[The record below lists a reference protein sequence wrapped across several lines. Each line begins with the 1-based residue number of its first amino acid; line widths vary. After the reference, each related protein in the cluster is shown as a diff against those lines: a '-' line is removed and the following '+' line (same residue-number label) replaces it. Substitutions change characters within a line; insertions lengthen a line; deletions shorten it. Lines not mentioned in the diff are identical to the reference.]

1 MVLMLDEDYIFRE
14 GDKFIIKRDIGGRL
28 IHFGS
33 FNTLDDAIKHRD
45 ELDFDGWP
53 IPKENPDPSIIEEN
67 IQKISEDEYI
77 VFRFIDNEKEVFG
90 PYNSLE
96 LAKKAKYNLKFTGWE
111 SDLDY
116 VGSKYG
122 RYIYK
127 QHEKFVV
134 RRVISGEFVDF
145 GIFDSLDEAKKAR
158 DDLVFNNWGKYNI
171 PRNRGYGKYI
181 TKLKDKFKVQ
191 RVINGEMISFGYYDT
206 LEDATKARDKFESEN
221 WQNIPEQKRKNRY
234 IHKTSRGYVIYKRIG
249 GELKHFGTFRTLEE
263 ANKEKEILISNN
275 WQLNKRK
282 LDSTNYGRNIE
293 FDGNYFTIERFVY
306 NELRVYGVFKNKD
319 LALKEKEKLQLNYW
333 KAPYRLKTREY
344 PYGENIVP
352 FDYLFNVEFYQNG
365 ELKEFG
371 PFHSFEEAV
380 NKCNEIEADEDLE
393 FGNVFQDKFDFD
405 DDLDDNQKILL
416 EIYNQVELIPEP
428 KIPFPQADVFE
439 TFVEICKELNVAKS
453 LTRDEIMDNFQ
464 INPRQYSFYI
474 SAGEY
479 LGLIERSRSLEKRL
493 SELGLEVFSGDS
505 ETINLD
511 LTYLILE
518 HKPFYDVF
526 GLYLKNGKIPTSD
539 EIFEVLRNNEI
550 YNVDSEVTLKRR
562 ATSVRSWIKWIVDQ
576 F

>member
-1 MVLMLDEDYIFRE
+1 MGKM
-14 GDKFIIKRDIGGRL
+14 
-28 IHFGS
+28 
-33 FNTLDDAIKHRD
+33 
-45 ELDFDGWP
+45 
-53 IPKENPDPSIIEEN
+53 
-67 IQKISEDEYI
+67 KISNSI
-77 VFRFIDNEKEVFG
+77 V
-90 PYNSLE
+90 
-96 LAKKAKYNLKFTGWE
+96 
-111 SDLDY
+111 Y
-116 VGSKYG
+116 V
-122 RYIYK
+122 K
-127 QHEKFVV
+127 Q
-134 RRVISGEFVDF
+134 
-145 GIFDSLDEAKKAR
+145 
-158 DDLVFNNWGKYNI
+158 
-171 PRNRGYGKYI
+171 
-181 TKLKDKFKVQ
+181 
-191 RVINGEMISFGYYDT
+191 
-206 LEDATKARDKFESEN
+206 
-221 WQNIPEQKRKNRY
+221 KN
-234 IHKTSRGYVIYKRIG
+234 
-249 GELKHFGTFRTLEE
+249 
-263 ANKEKEILISNN
+263 
-275 WQLNKRK
+275 
-282 LDSTNYGRNIE
+282 
-293 FDGNYFTIERFVY
+293 
-306 NELRVYGVFKNKD
+306 
-319 LALKEKEKLQLNYW
+319 
-333 KAPYRLKTREY
+333 
-344 PYGENIVP
+344 
-352 FDYLFNVEFYQNG
+352 YLFNVEFYQNG

>member
-1 MVLMLDEDYIFRE
+1 MLDEDYIFRE

-145 GIFDSLDEAKKAR
+145 GTFDSLDEAKKAR

-562 ATSVRSWIKWIVDQ
+562 ATSVRSWIKWIVNLYEN
-576 F
+576 

>member
-145 GIFDSLDEAKKAR
+145 GTFDSLDEAKKAR

-319 LALKEKEKLQLNYW
+319 
-333 KAPYRLKTREY
+333 
-344 PYGENIVP
+344 
-352 FDYLFNVEFYQNG
+352 
-365 ELKEFG
+365 
-371 PFHSFEEAV
+371 
-380 NKCNEIEADEDLE
+380 
-393 FGNVFQDKFDFD
+393 
-405 DDLDDNQKILL
+405 
-416 EIYNQVELIPEP
+416 
-428 KIPFPQADVFE
+428 
-439 TFVEICKELNVAKS
+439 
-453 LTRDEIMDNFQ
+453 
-464 INPRQYSFYI
+464 
-474 SAGEY
+474 
-479 LGLIERSRSLEKRL
+479 
-493 SELGLEVFSGDS
+493 
-505 ETINLD
+505 
-511 LTYLILE
+511 
-518 HKPFYDVF
+518 
-526 GLYLKNGKIPTSD
+526 
-539 EIFEVLRNNEI
+539 
-550 YNVDSEVTLKRR
+550 
-562 ATSVRSWIKWIVDQ
+562 
-576 F
+576 

>member
-1 MVLMLDEDYIFRE
+1 MVLMLDENYIFRE
-14 GDKFIIKRDIGGRL
+14 GDKFIIKRDISGRL

-67 IQKISEDEYI
+67 IEKISEDEYI
-77 VFRFIDNEKEVFG
+77 VFRFIYNEKETFG
-90 PYNSLE
+90 PYTSIE
-96 LAKKAKYNLKFTGWE
+96 AAKKAKYNLKFTGWE
-111 SDLDY
+111 SDLDH
-116 VGSKYG
+116 VGSRYG

-127 QHEKFVV
+127 QHGKFVV

-145 GIFDSLDEAKKAR
+145 GTFSSLEEARKVR
-158 DDLVFNNWGKYNI
+158 DDLVYNNWGEYNI

-181 TKLKDKFKVQ
+181 TKVNNKFKVQ
-191 RVINGEMISFGYYDT
+191 RAINGEVISFGYYDT
-206 LEDATKARDKFESEN
+206 LEEATKARDKFESEN
-221 WQNIPEQKRKNRY
+221 WKNIPEQKRKSKY
-234 IHKTSRGYVIYKRIG
+234 IHKTPRGYVIYKRID
-249 GELKHFGTFRTLEE
+249 GELKHFGTFITLEE
-263 ANKEKEILISNN
+263 AEKERDKLIENG
-275 WQLNKRK
+275 WQLNERK
-282 LDSTNYGRNIE
+282 SDSTNYGRNIE
-293 FDGNYFTIERFVY
+293 FDGKFFTIERFVY
-306 NELRVYGVFKNKD
+306 KDLRVYGVFKNKE
-319 LALKEKEKLQLNYW
+319 LALKEKEKLQLSHW

-380 NKCNEIEADEDLE
+380 KKCNEIEADEDLE
-393 FGNVFQDKFDFD
+393 FGNVFQDKLDFD
-405 DDLDDNQKILL
+405 DDLEVNQKILI

-428 KIPFPQADVFE
+428 EIPFPQADVFE
-439 TFVEICKELNVAKS
+439 TFVGICKELYAAKS

-479 LGLIERSRSLEKRL
+479 LGLIERNRGLEKCL

-526 GLYLKNGKIPTSD
+526 GLYLKNGKIPTSE
-539 EIFEVLRNNEI
+539 EIFEVLKNNEI

>member
-1 MVLMLDEDYIFRE
+1 MLDEDYIFRE

-145 GIFDSLDEAKKAR
+145 GTFDSLDEAKKAR

>member
-145 GIFDSLDEAKKAR
+145 GTFDSLDEAKKAR